1 MAPLLC
7 GYLHVILKDLKAAAG
22 LLFTVHWLIV
32 TLKQRSVNSQR
43 AADLQPW
50 HLLHLRCSDTTSA
63 HTGEIHIWGACPVSG
78 PLVPDDM
85 KKLDQKRQIDI
96 FVNEKATF
104 PGLIIYVKGTMI
116 YGRWS
121 QQLPAAK
128 LV

>member
-43 AADLQPW
+43 AAELQPW

-63 HTGEIHIWGACPVSG
+63 HTGEIHIWGDLPS
-78 PLVPDDM
+78 
-85 KKLDQKRQIDI
+85 
-96 FVNEKATF
+96 F
-104 PGLIIYVKGTMI
+104 
-116 YGRWS
+116 WS
-121 QQLPAAK
+121 FGAR
-128 LV
+128 